1 LLDLSGRPN
10 EVILPK
16 QYQSVAGRPMEG
28 QSQTENLS
36 LIQQIEFMIECN
48 VQYKLHFHGNICLKL

>member
-1 LLDLSGRPN
+1 
-10 EVILPK
+10 
-16 QYQSVAGRPMEG
+16 MEG

-36 LIQQIEFMIECN
+36 LIQQIEFMIEGN